1 MQKIE
6 TSLGSVRL
14 WVAKRRHDGLTDGLG
29 AIPIPLPLP
38 LSASKIRVVSVF
50 SPRVQKN
57 EGRTPWELAE
67 PRRL

>member
-1 MQKIE
+1 MTGVTGQVGIS
-6 TSLGSVRL
+6 TQIRAVSVF
-14 WVAKRRHDGLTDGLG
+14 D

-67 PRRL
+67 PRRLSTSLDT